1 MAKIS
6 VVNNDIVQSIPGDIV
21 KGSGQAFGVVPAQ
34 ANAANLGL
42 LGVWQTA
49 TGVGKDGT
57 IGDSVEEVNCAV
69 TVAVNDKLYLSAIT
83 PGKATNVAPAYPY
96 LLGVVLSARTVSGVQ
111 KATISFRNQGCSIN
125 DTYLALLTGVP
136 STGTVTCLAVSAT
149 NDNDRFTIGDGV
161 HTASHFEYQKSVN
174 TYATGSITAVARTQL
189 LNNQTFTI
197 NDGANSAVV
206 FEFKATPNV
215 YATGS
220 ITAVAKASL
229 LDNQTF
235 TINDG
240 VNTAVVFEFKVT
252 GGYVRT
258 GTDTTVD
265 VSGATDAASVAAI
278 IRTAINGVTTALAVT
293 AGTVVGAV
301 VPLTNDAYGAYNTA
315 ITETVVNAGFVCTGM
330 TGGVSFVAT
339 GADVT
344 VDVSTATD
352 AASVAAIIRTAI
364 NGVTTALA
372 VTAGTVVG
380 AVVPLTNDAYGAY
393 NTAITDTVVNAGFVC
408 TGMSG
413 GAIFTPTSTY
423 TAIPLYSLTDTT
435 ATGVAVATAAAIAA
449 AQGNFIIPTPTSG
462 VINIT
467 NKAVGTG
474 GNVSTI
480 KTAGGMSVTGMSGG
494 VASAIVGA

>member
-197 NDGANSAVV
+197 NDGVNAAVV

-265 VSGATDAASVAAI
+265 VSG
-278 IRTAINGVTTALAVT
+278 
-293 AGTVVGAV
+293 
-301 VPLTNDAYGAYNTA
+301 
-315 ITETVVNAGFVCTGM
+315 
-330 TGGVSFVAT
+330 
-339 GADVT
+339 
-344 VDVSTATD
+344 ATD